1 MSWREKGGNK
11 VRGEFVKTGK
21 LQMAKRFQMAKRCS
35 KWRKSY
41 LSSGVL
47 TTGLLVGHDTVRGG
61 EDEGTELTGR
71 KELVGPL
78 LNVVE
83 GAIEAGGDDT
93 RLVQAA
99 QKVDDDLAGAVVID
113 NLELSDVTVLLHQAK
128 ESNDHLGGGAK
139 QNLTL
144 SAALGVGD
152 RLEGVGQRINKNHF
166 EVCESY

>member
-1 MSWREKGGNK
+1 MGVLKNEIYCTLGCL
-11 VRGEFVKTGK
+11 VEETDE
-21 LQMAKRFQMAKRCS
+21 
-35 KWRKSY
+35 
-41 LSSGVL
+41 LSSSVL
-47 TTGLLVGHDTVRGG
+47 TTSLLVGHDTVRGG

-83 GAIEAGGDDT
+83 GAVEAGRDDT
-93 RLVQAA
+93 RLVQAT
-99 QKVDDDLAGAVVID
+99 QKVDDDLARAMVID
-113 NLELSDVTVLLHQAK
+113 NLELSNVTVLLHQTK
-128 ESNDHLGGGAK
+128 EGNDHLGGGAK

-166 EVCESY
+166 EVCESYK

>member
-1 MSWREKGGNK
+1 M
-11 VRGEFVKTGK
+11 
-21 LQMAKRFQMAKRCS
+21 
-35 KWRKSY
+35 
-41 LSSGVL
+41 
-47 TTGLLVGHDTVRGG
+47 GHDTVRGG

-83 GAIEAGGDDT
+83 GAVEAGRDDT

-113 NLELSDVTVLLHQAK
+113 NLELSDVTVLLHQTK
-128 ESNDHLGGGAK
+128 EGDDHLGGGAE
-139 QNLTL
+139 QNLAL

-152 RLEGVGQRINKNHF
+152 GLKSVGQRINKNHF
-166 EVCESY
+166 EVCESYKQIKVRLPL